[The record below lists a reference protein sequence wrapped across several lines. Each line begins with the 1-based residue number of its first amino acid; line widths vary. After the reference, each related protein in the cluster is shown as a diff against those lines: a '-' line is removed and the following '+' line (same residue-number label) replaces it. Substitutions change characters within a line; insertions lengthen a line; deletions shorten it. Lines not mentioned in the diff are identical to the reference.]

1 MKKTLIALAVA
12 ASAAVSGSAMAWTA
26 SGTGGNVNF
35 GGTLTPSS
43 TSKVTPW
50 ETRAGAGVMGLD
62 AEVTQGQRSV
72 QITTPHA
79 VEILS
84 IRTKDAKAFQG
95 GVNPGINPQ
104 IDFHGAA
111 GDFNAG
117 KSTLS
122 MEARTT
128 EGVKIGSVTVAMS
141 AGAMGSTSKG
151 FKSDIFAPN
160 VGDGFFG
167 GVSTSREQAYTNIHA
182 FATDQ
187 GFDEV
192 VANFDS
198 QGVTGLTSKG
208 TVNFNETSR
217 KYSAFYIAAVASGE
231 KFTVTLDNPV
241 SGDGQIQWK
250 ASLPVTVSYQ

>member
-26 SGTGGNVNF
+26 SGTGGDVNF
-35 GGTLTPSS
+35 GGTLTPS
-43 TSKVTPW
+43 SKVTPW

-117 KSTLS
+117 KSRLS
-122 MEARTT
+122 MEARNT

-151 FKSDIFAPN
+151 AKNDIYAPDA
-160 VGDGFFG
+160 GYGFFG
-167 GVSTSREQAYTNIHA
+167 GVGKTSAQTLNNAHN
-182 FATDQ
+182 FATSQ
-187 GFDEV
+187 GFNDV
-192 VANFDS
+192 VANFDT
-198 QGVTGLTSKG
+198 QGVVGLTSDG
-208 TVNFNETSR
+208 TYNFNETSR

>member
-12 ASAAVSGSAMAWTA
+12 ASAVVSGSAMAANWEQ
-26 SGTGGNVNF
+26 SGTGGSVNF
-35 GGTLTPSS
+35 GGTLTPS
-43 TSKVTPW
+43 TKITPW
-50 ETRAGAGVMGLD
+50 ETRAGAGVMSLN

-72 QITTPHA
+72 QITTSNA

-122 MEARTT
+122 MEARNAD
-128 EGVKIGSVTVAMS
+128 GAKIGSVTVAMS

-151 FKSDIFAPN
+151 AKSDIYAPDA
-160 VGDGFFG
+160 GYGFFG
-167 GVSTSREQAYTNIHA
+167 GVGKTSAQTLNNAYN
-182 FATDQ
+182 FATSQ
-187 GFDEV
+187 GFNDV
-192 VANFDS
+192 VANFDT
-198 QGVTGLTSKG
+198 QGVSGLTSNG
-208 TVNFNETSR
+208 TYNFNETSR

-231 KFTVTLDNPV
+231 KFTVALDNPV
-241 SGDGQIQWK
+241 SGEGQIQWK

>member
-26 SGTGGNVNF
+26 SGTGGDVNF
-35 GGTLTPSS
+35 GGTLTPS
-43 TSKVTPW
+43 SKVTPW

-62 AEVTQGQRSV
+62 AEVTQGQRLV

-84 IRTKDAKAFQG
+84 IRTKDVEAFQG

-117 KSTLS
+117 KSILS
-122 MEARTT
+122 MEARNV
-128 EGVKIGSVTVAMS
+128 EGVNIGSVTVAMS

-167 GVSTSREQAYTNIHA
+167 GVSTSREQAYTNIYA
-182 FATDQ
+182 FARDQ
-187 GFDEV
+187 GFSDV
-192 VANFDS
+192 IAKFDT
-198 QGVTGLTSKG
+198 QGVVGLTSKG
-208 TVNFNETSR
+208 IVNFNETSR